1 MTYNTH
7 DSHED
12 DQRSEAV
19 CGVCMS
25 VNIRMSRLIQLDH
38 DQTTDHVHKCCIYRS
53 DTNRQT
59 LSPFLF
65 NRASIT
71 QLLQGPGNN
80 SPQKT
85 TFRNNCSRWFYRL
98 DQTDSTK
105 AFMIC
110 LRFGFCWSL
119 CTLQLI
125 NYRKIKL
132 KKTIDRYNSI
142 KLTAYRSINLR
153 CYQSS

>member
-59 LSPFLF
+59 LSPFLL
-65 NRASIT
+65 NRLLSHSYSRAQATIALKRQPLEIT
-71 QLLQGPGNN
+71 VVGYFTG
-80 SPQKT
+80 
-85 TFRNNCSRWFYRL
+85 
-98 DQTDSTK
+98 
-105 AFMIC
+105 
-110 LRFGFCWSL
+110 
-119 CTLQLI
+119 
-125 NYRKIKL
+125 
-132 KKTIDRYNSI
+132 
-142 KLTAYRSINLR
+142 
-153 CYQSS
+153 